1 MSLRNLIQL
10 KPKQTISQENVIR
23 INPEERKETYHEAGK
38 RGSRDNNGLAR
49 SLSICLDA
57 IYAKFQNEEKE
68 NEHKQRENKKPY
80 YEEKELK
87 SSEIKGLEVAIENT
101 NEAIEQK
108 DAEIISLNDK
118 IRNLRNEIVDI
129 PQNPHLYVDDVG
141 RGSSTKFWIGLIV
154 LIPITL
160 YLFTF
165 YASVVYSAMEKVFT
179 YEDQRWYMPDSIER
193 AWTTGAQAAA
203 TVTFAPFIFIGLG
216 YLIHMFYQ
224 KKNWIAYLKLTG
236 IILITL
242 LFDILLAFFIEK
254 KLWELNVV
262 DENAVYGFKEAIESQ
277 EFWLIIFLGFVA
289 YIIWGFIFDFVM
301 EEHKQKDKI
310 KIEIRKRQSKIKD
323 YQNDIQTTECK
334 ISELKDII
342 RNFKSEIQSAK
353 NRISELQSI
362 LDGIVIPTK
371 EYKLY
376 ASEYVQGWVTYIA
389 EHISVTKSVNDK
401 MIDDAYTVYETHLKI
416 VGVDDSYQNTIFT
429 KTL

>member
-10 KPKQTISQENVIR
+10 KPNQKNTRESFNQ
-23 INPEERKETYHEAGK
+23 INPEERRETYHEAGK
-38 RGSRDNNGLAR
+38 QGSKANNGHPQSLA
-49 SLSICLDA
+49 ICLDA

-68 NEHKQRENKKPY
+68 NEQRQRENKKPY
-80 YEEKELK
+80 NEEKECK
-87 SSEIKGLEVAIENT
+87 ISEIKGLEVAIENT
-101 NEAIEQK
+101 NDNIKHKEE
-108 DAEIISLNDK
+108 EIISINEKLK
-118 IRNLRNEIVDI
+118 NLKSEIVDI
-129 PQNPHLYVDDVG
+129 PQNPHLYVDDVRKG
-141 RGSSTKFWIGLIV
+141 ASTKFWIGLIV

-179 YEDQRWYMPDSIER
+179 YNDQRWYMPDAIER
-193 AWTTGAQAAA
+193 AWETGIQAAA

-224 KKNWIAYLKLTG
+224 KKNWVTYLKLTG
-236 IILITL
+236 VIVITL

-262 DENAVYGFKEAIESQ
+262 DENAVYGFKEAMESQ

-301 EEHKQKDKI
+301 EEHKHKDKI
-310 KIEIRKRQSKIKD
+310 KIEIRKRQSKIQD
-323 YQNDIQTTECK
+323 CQNDIQTTEAK
-334 ISELKDII
+334 IIELKDVI
-342 RNFKSEIQSAK
+342 RNFKSEIQAAK
-353 NRISELQSI
+353 NRINELQSI
-362 LDGIVIPTK
+362 LDGIVIPSK

-389 EHISVTKSVNDK
+389 EHIRVSKDENDK
-401 MIDDAYTVYETHLKI
+401 MINEAHNVYAKHLKNE
-416 VGVDDSYQNTIFT
+416 GVEDNFQNTIFT
-429 KTL
+429 KVL